1 MWAATA
7 LAGPIGFIGLLATH
21 VIRLIIGPD
30 LRYIIPMSALA
41 GAIILTI
48 SDVCGRII
56 GSPGEL
62 EVGVVTAFI
71 GAPILIL
78 ITMKAKM
85 RTL

>member
-1 MWAATA
+1 M
-7 LAGPIGFIGLLATH
+7 LSH
-21 VIRLIIGPD
+21 CQQ
-30 LRYIIPMSALA
+30 SQ

-48 SDVCGRII
+48 SDVCGRLL
-56 GSPGEL
+56 GVPGEL

-85 RTL
+85 RAL